1 MFILQKKNSAYI
13 YWLYFT
19 SRVINQIYKYVAS
32 FFLSLNKRLKLNL
45 ITKLVASTRH
55 DNLLLIGK
63 GSTAIS
69 PVKST

>member
-19 SRVINQIYKYVAS
+19 SRVINQIYLVCG
-32 FFLSLNKRLKLNL
+32 FVFPSLNKRLKLNL

-63 GSTAIS
+63 DSTAIS
-69 PVKST
+69 PMKST